1 MRWQITPASI
11 ERRNEIISCI
21 ATPPLRRRIGCDNKR
36 SISYFWWG
44 SMVISIFFMQKIR
57 KQFFHLLKSKPNIF
71 TPPKFKKVLKIM
83 ETKSELKIVPKN
95 SFSFFME
102 KEEKEKFKSE

>member
-21 ATPPLRRRIGCDNKR
+21 ATPPLRRRIGCDNKS

-44 SMVISIFFMQKIR
+44 SMVISIFLCK
-57 KQFFHLLKSKPNIF
+57 KSVHQFFHRFQNKERI
-71 TPPKFKKVLKIM
+71 
-83 ETKSELKIVPKN
+83 KN
-95 SFSFFME
+95 CNQKNRTSFFHR
-102 KEEKEKFKSE
+102 KGGKEKNDKRMKLCN